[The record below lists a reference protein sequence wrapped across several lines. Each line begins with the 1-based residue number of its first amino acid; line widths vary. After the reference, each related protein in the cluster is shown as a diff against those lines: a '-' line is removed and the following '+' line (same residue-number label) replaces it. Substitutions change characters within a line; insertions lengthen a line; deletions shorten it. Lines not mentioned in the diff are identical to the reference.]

1 MKPLVIITAI
11 VIVHANIFGNLYYFF
26 PAIIQWGLDEFPNLT
41 CSLTVHEF
49 FSVLLSYFFKAI
61 LVFKALAA
69 LSPADYLSMDHFKI
83 WKVTFAAIMG
93 LWITEYT
100 FVLANY
106 STMCTEQNIDN
117 LQDFHNMSVN
127 ADIMEKKPATFFMHT
142 AAILGLRMMLYLL
155 IILKKR
161 SVVNKIH
168 PYVRNFFPRSVV
180 NERPET
186 MSFAVFETHVESNN
200 VEVNVI
206 ALESVDASTIENLDK
221 DISFAE
227 ETATRE
233 ISDIDANQTEQ
244 QPNNFTV
251 AEPLKESLEN
261 IDGLESV
268 QVVPNTNNTNRSN
281 TVAYSADL
289 NTVRIIINTPNSHNI
304 ENNNDAVDVREPQIA
319 NFKNLLLNTDI
330 AIWIS
335 TIGLVLAIFSVFINK
350 DNKGVIVV
358 HLMVGRIF
366 FLALPIYWILRSE
379 DKILFAQRRLKRI
392 FNWHHDNHM

>member
-1 MKPLVIITAI
+1 MKPLIITTAI
-11 VIVHANIFGNLYYFF
+11 VIVHANIFGNLYYFY

-69 LSPADYLSMDHFKI
+69 LSPADYLSMDHVKI
-83 WKVTFAAIMG
+83 WRVTFAAIMG
-93 LWITEYT
+93 LWIIEYI
-100 FVLANY
+100 FVLANF

-117 LQDFHNMSVN
+117 LRDFHNMSVN
-127 ADIMEKKPATFFMHT
+127 ADIMEKKPATFLMHSAT
-142 AAILGLRMMLYLL
+142 ILGLRMLIYLL
-155 IILKKR
+155 IILKKKT
-161 SVVNKIH
+161 VVNKIH
-168 PYVRNFFPRSVV
+168 PYVCNIFPRSVV

-186 MSFAVFETHVESNN
+186 MSFAVFETHNETNN

-206 ALESVDASTIENLDK
+206 ALESVDASPNENLGK
-221 DISFAE
+221 EISFVK
-227 ETATRE
+227 ETTTKE
-233 ISDIDANQTEQ
+233 TSGIDANQTEQ
-244 QPNNFTV
+244 QQNNISQ

-261 IDGLESV
+261 GEDLESV
-268 QVVPNTNNTNRSN
+268 TVVPNTNSSN
-281 TVAYSADL
+281 TVAYSADI

-304 ENNNDAVDVREPQIA
+304 ENNNDTVDVREPQIA

-335 TIGLVLAIFSVFINK
+335 TMGLILAIFTVFINNE
-350 DNKGVIVV
+350 NKGVIVV

-366 FLALPIYWILRSE
+366 FLALPPYWILRSE
-379 DKILFAQRRLKRI
+379 DKVLFAQRRLKRI
-392 FNWHHDNHM
+392 FDWHRDNRM